1 MLRRVLFPGLCAL
14 LCCAAFTGAARAE
27 MKQIQTARLHSQLHV
42 DAAAAPIWAYATRG
56 SNFEEWMP
64 LWNRPRNARIN
75 LVKVGDWLQFID
87 EWNNKGR
94 SVVTYIERNKELRLA
109 NDPEDGSFM
118 CQVKLTLDPDA
129 QGTMVHLYE
138 QYTDESP
145 SGEFNATARKV
156 QAGMDRS
163 LRSLKMEM
171 EGRKISPRR
180 RGAAGA
186 ERR

>member
-1 MLRRVLFPGLCAL
+1 MFRRVLFPGLCAL
-14 LCCAAFTGAARAE
+14 LGCVAFTGAGRAE
-27 MKQIQTARLHSQLHV
+27 MKQIQTARLHTQLHI

-64 LWNRPRNARIN
+64 MWKRPRNARIN

-94 SVVTYIERNKELRLA
+94 SVVTYIERDKELRLA

-118 CQVKLTLDPDA
+118 CQVKLTLDPDPR

-145 SGEFNATARKV
+145 SSDFNATAQKV
-156 QAGMDRS
+156 QAGMERA
-163 LRSLKMEM
+163 LKSLKTET
-171 EGRKISPRR
+171 ENRKRTVPRR
-180 RGAAGA
+180 GSR
-186 ERR
+186 